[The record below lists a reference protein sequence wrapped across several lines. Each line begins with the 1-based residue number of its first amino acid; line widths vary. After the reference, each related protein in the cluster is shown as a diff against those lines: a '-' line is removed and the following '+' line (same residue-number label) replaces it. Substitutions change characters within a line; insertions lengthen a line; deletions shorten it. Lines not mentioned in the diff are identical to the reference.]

1 MKTLITSILLATT
14 AATLV
19 AQTPDS
25 IPAQECNSICN
36 TIYAFPEQN
45 TNLNFSHPD
54 WRRTW
59 VNAATLTG
67 AYVTTLLVL
76 QCLPEESTD
85 WNRQEIV
92 SVPLFR
98 RWKDHVIDT
107 GPVWDHDKP
116 IFNFFLHPYAGAAYF
131 MAARSNGVSFWGS
144 LLFSAG
150 VSTIGWEFGIEAFME
165 DPSLQDIFITPIIGS
180 VIGEGFFHVK
190 RYLVAHNYRLLNS
203 AILGNT
209 VAFIVDPV
217 NEVVGLFNGNP
228 ARRYSHWLASRPDMV
243 TVCGTKALGL
253 TVSVTF

>member
-1 MKTLITSILLATT
+1 MKTLITSILLAAT
-14 AATLV
+14 AATAA

-25 IPAQECNSICN
+25 IPPEEFN

-45 TNLNFSHPD
+45 TDLAFSHPD

-59 VNAATLTG
+59 INTATLSG
-67 AYVTTLLVL
+67 CYITTLLVL
-76 QCLPEESTD
+76 QCLPEESTA

-107 GPVWDHDKP
+107 GPVWDRDKP

-131 MAARSNGVSFWGS
+131 MAARSNGISFWGS
-144 LLFSAG
+144 FLYSAA
-150 VSTIGWEFGIEAFME
+150 VSTLWWEFGVEAFME
-165 DPSLQDIFITPIIGS
+165 DPSLQDIFITPIVGS

-190 RYLVAHNYRLLNS
+190 RYLVAHNYRLFNS
-203 AILGNT
+203 ALLGNT

-217 NEVVGLFNGNP
+217 NEVVGLFAGNP
-228 ARRYSHWLASRPDMV
+228 ARRYARYISSHPTAVAVNGV
-243 TVCGTKALGL
+243 TAPGF
-253 TVSVTF
+253 TVSIQF